1 MTLRKAHAYGSA
13 DDDRIR
19 AQIND
24 AVFDKIFVDNDGMV
38 TSRLRPLFAELLRRS
53 KNKKIR
59 DVLNVSDDPVPDTKK
74 LAASLCPTDP
84 DSVVQQGWGVR
95 ENEMV
100 GVEGLEPPTLS
111 V

>member
-1 MTLRKAHAYGSA
+1 M
-13 DDDRIR
+13 
-19 AQIND
+19 
-24 AVFDKIFVDNDGMV
+24 FDKVFIDNDGNV

-59 DVLNVSDDPVPDTKK
+59 DALNVPDDQVPNTKT
-74 LAASLCPTDP
+74 LAASLCPSDP
-84 DSVVQQGWGVR
+84 DSINQQGWGVR
-95 ENEMV
+95 ENDLV